1 MSGSRSPASRRPPPL
16 YRLARNLRRASLIA
30 LVLLILFA
38 GSVVYST
45 SEISQ
50 SPPQVGSFSA
60 GFDPNGTM
68 SLTSSL
74 TLSNPGFYPIQSF
87 TLDARVANGSN
98 VFLGAFGLGPT
109 AIGSQATEDYPITL
123 YLPVSA
129 TGPGA
134 SLLVHSQELSLNVWG
149 NATFGY
155 LFPVGLNIQND
166 RFWGAHFS
174 DFTFSVGNVSGNGT
188 VPVTITYQNA
198 ASFAEIGSL
207 RISLLSATGISCGGG
222 FWTLDVGPGQRF
234 DQTQPVTLSSGCS
247 PFGGRLTGDYITPS
261 YTVPLP
267 SEEIP

>member
-1 MSGSRSPASRRPPPL
+1 MSGRISTAPRRPPPL
-16 YRLARNLRRASLIA
+16 YRLARSLRRVSLLL

-45 SEISQ
+45 SELAQ

-60 GFDPNGTM
+60 GFDANGTM

-74 TLSNPGFYPIQSF
+74 TVSNPGFFPIQSL
-87 TLDARVANGSN
+87 TLEARVANESD

-134 SLLVHSQELSLNVWG
+134 SLLVDSQELSLNVWG

-155 LFPVGLNIQND
+155 LFPAGLYLQND
-166 RFWGAHFS
+166 RFWGAPFS
-174 DFTFSVGNVSGNGT
+174 DFTFSVGNVSENGT
-188 VPVTITYQNA
+188 VPVSIAYQNA
-198 ASFAEIGSL
+198 ASFAEVGSL
-207 RISLLSATGISCGGG
+207 RIVLLSATGISCGGG
-222 FWTLDVGPGQRF
+222 FWTLNVGPGTQF
-234 DQTQPVTLSSGCS
+234 DQTQPVTLAAGCS
-247 PFGGRLTGDYITPS
+247 PFGGRLTGEYITAD

-267 SEEIP
+267 SEAIP